1 MPVETRETPQSAD
14 AILQERKKRIFT
26 LRTLLLLALSLSLA
40 WFLIRQVDV
49 SRAMETVRNA
59 DLLLIAACVCTY
71 FVSTFFKM
79 LRNRTMLGDL
89 GIPLFDLFA
98 ITSYHSFLNQIM
110 PARTGEL
117 TFVYYLK
124 KIGKGEISR
133 GLHVLVVT
141 RIFDFIV
148 ISAFFICSIII
159 YFGRNTS
166 IVLVALGAAFFAASV
181 VGLFNLKW
189 IVIWSGKLLHL
200 LYARTPLGRSDLA
213 GKVIDKIDVVVGEF
227 SSFRTGRYAPQLA
240 FTSILTWTA
249 LYFLFYLSIRSLG
262 IEIGFVQSVA
272 GSTGGVLTNVLPI
285 NSFGSFGTLEAG
297 WTGGFVLVG
306 MNEHD
311 AIVTGFAY
319 HLISFLASALVAG
332 FCAAVRA
339 IATRLPGR

>member
-1 MPVETRETPQSAD
+1 MTGAAEDTPRNEE
-14 AILQERKKRIFT
+14 AILRERTRRI
-26 LRTLLLLALSLSLA
+26 LNPRTLLFLVISLFLA
-40 WFLIRQVDV
+40 WFLLRKVDV
-49 SRAMETVRNA
+49 ARALETVGNA
-59 DLLLIAACVCTY
+59 DLSLLGACVLTY
-71 FVSTFFKM
+71 FASTFFKM
-79 LRNRTMLGDL
+79 LRYQTMLGDL
-89 GIPLFDLFA
+89 DISILDLFA
-98 ITSYHSFLNQIM
+98 ITSYQSFLNQIM

-159 YFGRNTS
+159 HFGMDTS
-166 IVLVALGAAFFAASV
+166 LLLVALGAVFLALSV

-189 IVIWSGKLLHL
+189 IVIWSGRLFHL
-200 LYARTPLGRSDLA
+200 LYTRTPLGSFALA
-213 GKVIDKIDVVVGEF
+213 GRIIGTIDVVVEEF
-227 SSFRTGRYAPQLA
+227 SSFRAGRFAPRLA
-240 FTSILTWTA
+240 FTSILTWIA

-262 IEIGFVQSVA
+262 VEIGLVQSVA

-297 WTGGFVLVG
+297 WTGGFILVG

-311 AIVTGFAY
+311 AIVTGFGY
-319 HLISFLASALVAG
+319 HLISFAASALAAAFSAAG
-332 FCAAVRA
+332 RWMASR
-339 IATRLPGR
+339 IAGR